1 MMNIT
6 HDVVERVYREESGRI
21 LAALIRGVGD
31 FDLAEDAL
39 QDAFVKALERWPVDG
54 LPDHP
59 GAWVTR
65 VARNRLIDRL
75 RTIKAARVVSLEE
88 EALDGYAAALALD
101 DYRTTTA
108 IDTDMLEKEL
118 DSSVEDDRLRL
129 IFTCCHPALKL
140 EAQVAMTLRTLGGLT
155 TEEIARAF
163 LLPAPT
169 VAQRIVR
176 AKRKIREANIPYRVP
191 PDHLLPQRVPAV
203 LAVVYLVCNE
213 GYTASGT
220 GEASPGAGLIRAGLC
235 VEAIRLARV
244 LAALMPDEPEALG
257 LCALLLLHDSRR
269 AARTSADGE
278 LVLLEDQDRSLWNSE
293 QIREGHQTLERAL
306 RLGRPGPYQLQA
318 AIAAVHAEA
327 PAPDDT
333 DWPQIAA
340 LYERLA
346 ALDPSPVIA
355 LNAAVAEAFAYG
367 LEHGLA
373 RMEALGQTGTLDGY
387 LYYHAARADLL
398 RRLNRA
404 APARRAYERALELA
418 GNVAERR
425 YLQRRLK
432 EVTA

>member
-1 MMNIT
+1 MNIT

-101 DYRTTTA
+101 DYGTTAA

-191 PDHLLPQRVPAV
+191 PDHLLPHRVPAV
-203 LAVVYLVCNE
+203 LAVLYLVFNAV
-213 GYTASGT
+213 YTASGT
-220 GEASPGAGLIRAGLC
+220 GGAVPGARPIPACLFAGARRPASPRPPLL
-235 VEAIRLARV
+235 
-244 LAALMPDEPEALG
+244 PDQP
-257 LCALLLLHDSRR
+257 
-269 AARTSADGE
+269 
-278 LVLLEDQDRSLWNSE
+278 
-293 QIREGHQTLERAL
+293 
-306 RLGRPGPYQLQA
+306 
-318 AIAAVHAEA
+318 
-327 PAPDDT
+327 
-333 DWPQIAA
+333 
-340 LYERLA
+340 
-346 ALDPSPVIA
+346 
-355 LNAAVAEAFAYG
+355 
-367 LEHGLA
+367 
-373 RMEALGQTGTLDGY
+373 
-387 LYYHAARADLL
+387 
-398 RRLNRA
+398 
-404 APARRAYERALELA
+404 
-418 GNVAERR
+418 
-425 YLQRRLK
+425 
-432 EVTA
+432 

>member
-1 MMNIT
+1 MNIT

-101 DYRTTTA
+101 DYGTTAA

-163 LLPAPT
+163 LLPAAT

-176 AKRKIREANIPYRVP
+176 AKRKIKEANIPYRVP
-191 PDHLLPQRVPAV
+191 PDHLLPERVPAV
-203 LAVVYLVCNE
+203 LSVLYLVFNE
-213 GYTASGT
+213 GYA
-220 GEASPGAGLIRAGLC
+220 AAAGAGLIRAGLC
-235 VEAIRLARV
+235 AEAIRLARV

-257 LCALLLLHDSRR
+257 LYALLLLHDSRR
-269 AARTSADGE
+269 AARTSADGD

-306 RLGRPGPYQLQA
+306 RLRPPRPYPL
-318 AIAAVHAEA
+318 
-327 PAPDDT
+327 P
-333 DWPQIAA
+333 
-340 LYERLA
+340 
-346 ALDPSPVIA
+346 
-355 LNAAVAEAFAYG
+355 
-367 LEHGLA
+367 
-373 RMEALGQTGTLDGY
+373 
-387 LYYHAARADLL
+387 
-398 RRLNRA
+398 A
-404 APARRAYERALELA
+404 APAA
-418 GNVAERR
+418 V
-425 YLQRRLK
+425 
-432 EVTA
+432 